1 MENSEDKAENERE
14 EVIHGK
20 KKNGLAEVI
29 LELKRAHHGVF
40 CPSPCG
46 DAGLC

>member
-14 EVIHGK
+14 EVIHEK
-20 KKNGLAEVI
+20 KKDLAEVI
-29 LELKRAHHGVF
+29 LKLKHAHHGVF

-46 DAGLC
+46 DTELC

>member
-14 EVIHGK
+14 EVIHE

-29 LELKRAHHGVF
+29 LKLKCAHHRVF

-46 DAGLC
+46 DAELC